1 MVNVNKLKGKMVE
14 LEYNVE
20 KLSNEMNIDR
30 TRLYRRFQN
39 PEEFT
44 IKEASSIV
52 SILKLTKEEII
63 AIFFGLN
70 VA

>member
-20 KLSNEMNIDR
+20 RLSNEMSIDR
-30 TRLYRRFQN
+30 AKLYRRFQN

-44 IKEASSIV
+44 IKEANSIV
-52 SILKLTKEEII
+52 SILGLTTEEIV
-63 AIFFGLN
+63 AIFFSQN

>member
-20 KLSNEMNIDR
+20 RLSNEMNVDR
-30 TRLYRRFQN
+30 AKLYRRFQN

-44 IKEASSIV
+44 IKEANSIV
-52 SILKLTKEEII
+52 TILKLTKDEII
-63 AIFFGLN
+63 AIFFSQN